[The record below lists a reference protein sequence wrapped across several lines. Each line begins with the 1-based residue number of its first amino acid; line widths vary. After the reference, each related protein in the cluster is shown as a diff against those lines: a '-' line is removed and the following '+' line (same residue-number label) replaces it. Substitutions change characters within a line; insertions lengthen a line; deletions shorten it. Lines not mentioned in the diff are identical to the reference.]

1 MKMKNFKPFYSFI
14 GLLAA
19 IVLISSCS
27 EKMYVSNAQRWAQEG
42 TNLDT
47 ALKSIEAAK
56 TLEKTKDWPKTYYVS
71 GLVHQAIA
79 KADNEE
85 LAEQAGGEP
94 LLQSFEDFK
103 KAYNME
109 GAGTL
114 QASIDANMINMS
126 NQVLNEAIEAY
137 NANEFEK
144 AYKYF
149 TKTLEIKKMP
159 VFGEAIDT
167 AIMYNAAIAAQRA
180 GNWDGAIKYY
190 KEATKYGYGE
200 ATTYILLKEAQL
212 KTGDT
217 TAAVETIK
225 EGFEKYPTNKDML
238 GTLINY
244 YLLESDNAEEALRY
258 LEVARQQEPENAA
271 YYSAEASIHDKLG
284 NKEKAIELYK
294 KAIELNPDLFEA
306 QYNLGVIF
314 YNDAVEASNEANEI
328 KDNEAYQKARD
339 EANKMFKDA
348 LPYIEKAHE
357 LQPEERSIM
366 STLKTL
372 YYRLKMEDKYQEME
386 EKLK

>member
-1 MKMKNFKPFYSFI
+1 
-14 GLLAA
+14 
-19 IVLISSCS
+19 
-27 EKMYVSNAQRWAQEG
+27 
-42 TNLDT
+42 
-47 ALKSIEAAK
+47 
-56 TLEKTKDWPKTYYVS
+56 
-71 GLVHQAIA
+71 
-79 KADNEE
+79 
-85 LAEQAGGEP
+85 
-94 LLQSFEDFK
+94 
-103 KAYNME
+103 ME

-114 QASIDANMINMS
+114 QASIDANLISMS

-137 NANEFEK
+137 NENKFEK

-180 GNWDGAIKYY
+180 GNWEGAIKYY
-190 KEATKYGYGE
+190 KESAKYGYGE

-225 EGFEKYPTNKDML
+225 EGFEKYPKNKDML

-258 LEVARQQEPENAA
+258 LEVARKQEPENAA
-271 YYSAEASIHDKLG
+271 YFSAEASIYDKLG
-284 NKEKAIELYK
+284 EKEKAIEYYK
-294 KAIELNPDLFEA
+294 KAIELNPELFEA
-306 QYNLGVIF
+306 QYNLGVIY
-314 YNDAVEASNEANEI
+314 YNDAVDYSNEINDI
-328 KDNEAYQKARD
+328 KDNEKYLEAK
-339 EANKMFKDA
+339 EKANKMFEVA

-372 YYRLKMEDKYQEME
+372 YYRLKMEDKYQEIE

>member
-1 MKMKNFKPFYSFI
+1 MKMKNVKSFYSFI

-27 EKMYVSNAQRWAQEG
+27 EKVYVSNAQRWAQEG

-47 ALKSIEAAK
+47 ALKSIQAAK

-79 KADNEE
+79 KSDNEE
-85 LAEQAGGEP
+85 LAKQAGGEP
-94 LLQSFEDFK
+94 LLQSFDDYK

-109 GAGTL
+109 GSGVL
-114 QASIDANMINMS
+114 QTSIDANLISMS
-126 NQVLNEAIEAY
+126 NQVLNTAIEAY
-137 NANEFEK
+137 NDNNFDK

-159 VFGEAIDT
+159 VFGEGIDT

-180 GNWDGAIKYY
+180 GNLEGAIEYY
-190 KEATKYGYGE
+190 KKSAKYGYGE
-200 ATTYILLKEAQL
+200 ATTYILLKEAQM

-225 EGFEKYPTNKDML
+225 EGFEKYPDNKDML

-244 YLLESDNAEEALRY
+244 YLLQSDNAEEALRY
-258 LEVARQQEPENAA
+258 LEVARKQEPENAA
-271 YYSAEASIHDKLG
+271 YFSAEASIYDKLG
-284 NKEKAIELYK
+284 NKEKAVEYYK
-294 KAIELNPDLFEA
+294 KAIELNPELFEA

-328 KDNEAYQKARD
+328 KDNEEYQKAR
-339 EANKMFKDA
+339 EEVNKMFEKA

-366 STLKTL
+366 TTLKTL
-372 YYRLKMEDKYQEME
+372 YYRLKMEDKYQEIDA
-386 EKLK
+386 KLK

>member
-1 MKMKNFKPFYSFI
+1 MKNFKTFYSFI

-19 IVLISSCS
+19 IMLISSCS
-27 EKMYVSNAQRWAQEG
+27 EKVYVSNAQRWAEEG

-79 KADNEE
+79 KADNED
-85 LAEQAGGEP
+85 LAKQAGGEP
-94 LLQSFEDFK
+94 LLQSFDDYK

-109 GAGTL
+109 GSGVL
-114 QASIDANMINMS
+114 QTSIDANLISMS
-126 NQVLNEAIEAY
+126 NEVLNEAIEAY
-137 NANEFEK
+137 NENKFEK

-159 VFGEAIDT
+159 VFGEGIDT

-180 GNWDGAIKYY
+180 GNLEGAIKYY
-190 KEATKYGYGE
+190 KQSAEHGYGE

-225 EGFEKYPTNKDML
+225 EGFEKYPKNKDML

-258 LEVARQQEPENAA
+258 LEVARKQEPENAA
-271 YYSAEASIHDKLG
+271 YYSAEASIYDKMG
-284 NKEKAIELYK
+284 KKEKAIEYYK
-294 KAIELNPDLFEA
+294 KAIEINPELFEA

-328 KDNEAYQKARD
+328 KDNEAYQKARA
-339 EANKMFKDA
+339 EVNKMFKEA

-366 STLKTL
+366 TTLKTL
-372 YYRLKMEDKYQEME
+372 YYRLKMEEKYQEMDK
-386 EKLK
+386 KLK